1 MLPQIVALVIVEKSF
16 NAQLPTSYMGNSI
29 TPVFCT
35 TFEINQ
41 RASSYSLHCIGR
53 VPVYSTNDPLCKLC
67 SCWSKKHSRL
77 VKIRIH
83 FKYRGKFI
91 CCFFFKINFIAASCD
106 CAKVKDITTLLVLA
120 NPVQRP

>member
-41 RASSYSLHCIGR
+41 RASSYSLVEFQYTEHMIHYVSFAPVGRKSIQDVSFAPIGQNQN
-53 VPVYSTNDPLCKLC
+53 T
-67 SCWSKKHSRL
+67 
-77 VKIRIH
+77 
-83 FKYRGKFI
+83 F
-91 CCFFFKINFIAASCD
+91 
-106 CAKVKDITTLLVLA
+106 
-120 NPVQRP
+120 

>member
-41 RASSYSLHCIGR
+41 RASSYSLVEFQSTEQMIHYVSFAPVGR
-53 VPVYSTNDPLCKLC
+53 KSIEDVALLL
-67 SCWSKKHSRL
+67 L
-77 VKIRIH
+77 VKIKIH

-106 CAKVKDITTLLVLA
+106 CAKVKDITTLLA

>member
-41 RASSYSLHCIGR
+41 RASSYSLVEFQYTEQMIHYVSFAPVGR
-53 VPVYSTNDPLCKLC
+53 KSIQD
-67 SCWSKKHSRL
+67 WSKLEYILNTGESLFVVSFLKS
-77 VKIRIH
+77 I
-83 FKYRGKFI
+83 
-91 CCFFFKINFIAASCD
+91 S
-106 CAKVKDITTLLVLA
+106 
-120 NPVQRP
+120 

>member
-41 RASSYSLHCIGR
+41 RASSSSFSLVEFQYIEQMIHYVSFAPVGR
-53 VPVYSTNDPLCKLC
+53 KSIQD
-67 SCWSKKHSRL
+67 WSKLEYILNTGESLFVVSFLKS
-77 VKIRIH
+77 I
-83 FKYRGKFI
+83 
-91 CCFFFKINFIAASCD
+91 S
-106 CAKVKDITTLLVLA
+106 
-120 NPVQRP
+120 